1 MKKDILCWSL
11 FLALI
16 LISLAAAIPS
26 YAVAETDPAIDNE
39 IAFNFE
45 LKNRF
50 NIKKDILDALQK
62 KGKPLVL
69 YFNNL
74 PLKGTEVTV
83 DKETLEFFLERTSDT
98 SNMWKQLWKESK
110 TLNPTVTISLGVV
123 GDTPTKIED
132 GKVYKIILIKK
143 IKLWWGVGFLTILVL
158 LVVMAKKTE
167 ILRNSGPKPA
177 GGDRTYSLALLQMA
191 LWFVVIIGSYIFL
204 WLITGQMDTITESVL
219 GLMGISSA
227 TALGATLIDSGKS
240 SAATSEN
247 QKLRGEKDA
256 LNTRLNELDVK
267 ITNLSPGPEKDASNA
282 EKLKALT
289 RVNEID
295 SKLKSLPQ
303 VEGVASNGW
312 LMDVLSDG
320 NGISLHRFQMLI
332 WTLVLIGIFFTE
344 VYNKMAMPTFSS
356 TLLALMGISSGT
368 YIGFKFPEQNV
379 SSAK

>member
-26 YAVAETDPAIDNE
+26 YAVAETNPAIDNE

-50 NIKKDILDALQK
+50 QIKKDILDALQK

-123 GDTPTKIED
+123 GDTPIKIDD

-143 IKLWWGVGFLTILVL
+143 IKLWWGVGFLTILLL

-177 GGDRTYSLALLQMA
+177 GGDRTYSLSLLQMA

-256 LNTRLNELDVK
+256 LNTRLNELDVR
-267 ITNLSPGPEKDASNA
+267 ITNLAPGPEKDASNA
-282 EKLKALT
+282 EKLKAWT

-295 SKLKSLPQ
+295 SKLKSLEQ

-332 WTLVLIGIFFTE
+332 WTFVLIGIFFTE

-379 SSAK
+379 PSAK